1 VSLHTPS
8 PWVYVSD
15 FAEVQGA
22 EGTRLVAWTAWM
34 APNTSN
40 RFDNTG
46 LEVPEWDEMEANA
59 RLIAAAPKIL
69 NLLERLLDTA
79 LPSSTLRVPNYL
91 VEAIKDVLREVSG
104 T

>member
-1 VSLHTPS
+1 
-8 PWVYVSD
+8 
-15 FAEVQGA
+15 
-22 EGTRLVAWTAWM
+22 M